1 MIRYALACDRGHGFE
16 SWFRDSAGFEEQA
29 RRGLVSCPLCGS
41 TSVVKQIMAPSV
53 ARTDRDG
60 PVPQAAP
67 AQPAEAP
74 GLPAPAE
81 GPMVALGERERTFR
95 ALLKAVRDHVT
106 ANAEHVGP
114 RFAEEARRM
123 HDGLGD
129 FRAIYGEATAEEARA
144 LAEEGIEAYPLP
156 ILPEDRH

>member
-29 RRGLVSCPLCGS
+29 RLGLVSCPLCGS
-41 TSVVKQIMAPSV
+41 TSVAKQIMSPSV
-53 ARTDRDG
+53 ARTDRDL
-60 PVPQAAP
+60 PEPPAAP
-67 AQPAEAP
+67 LEPAETHGP
-74 GLPAPAE
+74 PAPAG
-81 GPMVALGERERTFR
+81 GPMVALGERERAFR
-95 ALLKAVRDHVT
+95 ALLKAVREHVT

-123 HDGLGD
+123 HDGLSD
-129 FRAIYGEATAEEARA
+129 FRAIYGEASTEEARA

-156 ILPEDRH
+156 ILPEDRN